1 MFEEY
6 QNIIIAAAAVIV
18 VIIALLVVMK
28 LKKKKPSAFDADVDF
43 SQAPS
48 KPKKAPAMP
57 SEPAVAKKVETP
69 APKEEV
75 KPEPVPVKEEVVKQE
90 APILKEEPKESVRKP
105 KREVPAHGKM
115 AKQDFAIF
123 AGNRILVAEDNMI
136 NQKVIKG
143 LIGDI
148 GIDIVIADDGQIA
161 LDILEKDSDFVFV
174 LMDAHMPNVDGF
186 EATRQIRANPKY
198 DDILVVALSGD
209 TAADDIRKMREAGM
223 EEQLAKPLKV
233 DALYDIF
240 YAYAEINEGGAQSAV
255 VEEKKE
261 ESSAPAGVLDTEKG
275 LATCGGDRDFYCEIL
290 SEFLGK
296 YENAA
301 DQLDDLIIDGELGKV
316 NEVLHDIIGVAANI
330 GADKF
335 YEYTTQMKESI
346 KQSEGESYG
355 EYSETYR
362 DEVAKLMKEIK
373 DYI

>member
-6 QNIIIAAAAVIV
+6 QNIIIAVGGV
-18 VIIALLVVMK
+18 VILGIVLFIVKKIVG
-28 LKKKKPSAFDADVDF
+28 KKKVSAFDADVDF

-69 APKEEV
+69 TPKKEV
-75 KPEPVPVKEEVVKQE
+75 KKVEEPKVKETPVV
-90 APILKEEPKESVRKP
+90 KEEPKESPRKP

-123 AGNRILVAEDNMI
+123 AGTRVLVAEDNMI

-161 LDILEKDSDFVFV
+161 LDILEKDSDFAFI

-186 EATRQIRANPKY
+186 EASRRIRANPKY

-233 DALYDIF
+233 DDLYDIF
-240 YAYAEINEGGAQSAV
+240 YAYAELNEGGTSAV
-255 VEEKKE
+255 VEEKTEK
-261 ESSAPAGVLDTEKG
+261 PAEQTGELDTEKG

-290 SEFLGK
+290 REFLEK

-301 DQLDDLIIDGELGKV
+301 DQLDDLIIDGDLKKV
-316 NEVLHDIIGVAANI
+316 NEVLHDIIGVSANI

-335 YEYTTQMKESI
+335 YEYTMKMKESI
-346 KQSEGESYG
+346 KETQGESYG
-355 EYSETYR
+355 EYSENYR

-373 DYI
+373 EYI